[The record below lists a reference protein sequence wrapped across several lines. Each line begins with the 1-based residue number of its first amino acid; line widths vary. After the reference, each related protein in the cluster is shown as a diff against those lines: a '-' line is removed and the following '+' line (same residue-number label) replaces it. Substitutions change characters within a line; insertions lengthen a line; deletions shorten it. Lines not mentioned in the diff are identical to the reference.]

1 MNYALV
7 GAPGS
12 GKSSIADAL
21 GVRMSFADG
30 VKREVANVLGPITQD
45 QIGRTMGVPPEF
57 WPTAQKNADAIFED
71 MHNPA
76 IKDVYRELL
85 QLWGTELRRAQDVD
99 YWVKTLIAQVD
110 RSTAEDASRVH
121 VVDDCRF
128 PNEYAA
134 LRQRGFKFVRLEAGA
149 NTRPLTGTQA
159 AHASEQY
166 WPLFNVDLVLDYQQ
180 GAGVQAQRIIQHF
193 EGTSK

>member
-99 YWVKTLIAQVD
+99 YWVPA
-110 RSTAEDASRVH
+110 AEVERIE
-121 VVDDCRF
+121 
-128 PNEYAA
+128 NEH
-134 LRQRGFKFVRLEAGA
+134 RKHLENQG
-149 NTRPLTGTQA
+149 LVK
-159 AHASEQY
+159 SE
-166 WPLFNVDLVLDYQQ
+166 LK
-180 GAGVQAQRIIQHF
+180 A
-193 EGTSK
+193 